1 MNGMEKNNIQ
11 FAILKNPISK
21 IELKQLILLYTAI
34 FEDADIDFFKNRIQE
49 KENLCIIVAKNK
61 SKNYVG
67 FKIGYRYNEET
78 FYSWVGGVLPKYRQ
92 QKIAFTLAKMQEQWA
107 KKNGFLKIRTKSMN
121 QFKPMLILN
130 LKNNFNI
137 KSVYTNKLNQTK
149 IVFEK
154 EL

>member
-1 MNGMEKNNIQ
+1 
-11 FAILKNPISK
+11 
-21 IELKQLILLYTAI
+21 
-34 FEDADIDFFKNRIQE
+34 
-49 KENLCIIVAKNK
+49 
-61 SKNYVG
+61 
-67 FKIGYRYNEET
+67 
-78 FYSWVGGVLPKYRQ
+78 
-92 QKIAFTLAKMQEQWA
+92 MQEQWA